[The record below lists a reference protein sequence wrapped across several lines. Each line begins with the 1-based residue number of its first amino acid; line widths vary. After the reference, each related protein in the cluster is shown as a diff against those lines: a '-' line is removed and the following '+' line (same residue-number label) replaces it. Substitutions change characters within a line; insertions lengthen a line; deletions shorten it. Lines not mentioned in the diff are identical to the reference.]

1 MGRCLIF
8 ENFLFHYYQASLKDS
23 KLSNSIHK
31 YNLAVETQDMQ
42 YDVGLILS
50 QILQRLGYSCKSE
63 SGVANED

>member
-1 MGRCLIF
+1 MFDFRK
-8 ENFLFHYYQASLKDS
+8 FLVSILPILKDS